1 MATTITSMF
10 FCLFNSKNLAK
21 CLKKMSILD
30 DTLKELGF
38 QTEYKNI
45 RKLMIF
51 VIIGWLVTVVL
62 LNLSEIF
69 LHLKDNNLLKIIS
82 TCLINQPVHNNTILD
97 LIFIIL
103 LLYERTRFCKL
114 NEYVTQRCK
123 TRDRSTKIMP
133 ESLMTSTTNY
143 SNGICTNEGLRGI
156 TNDAKCY
163 DIWMAMHIHLELSKI
178 CNNLNTIFGAPM
190 LLEMIS
196 FFIGEIGLISE
207 LYITLTNSNTWESLK
222 IKKVLDIL
230 IWSMFYTIKLLS
242 INYTCEIVKAEANRT
257 QVLIQ
262 KVMDSFHIK
271 IREEVFQFISE
282 LTYKRLK
289 FSAFGFYEYGYKF
302 IQQFF
307 GGITTFLIILLQM
320 ETSPD
325 VSADITTSPTLTTIE
340 SNLYNRST

>member
-1 MATTITSMF
+1 MTTTITSMF

-21 CLKKMSILD
+21 CLKRMSTLD

-38 QTEYKNI
+38 RTEYKNI
-45 RKLMIF
+45 RKLMILI
-51 VIIGWLVTVVL
+51 IIGWLVTVCL
-62 LNLSEIF
+62 LNFFEIL
-69 LHLKDNNLLKIIS
+69 LHLRENDLLKIIS

-114 NEYVTQRCK
+114 NEYITKRCE
-123 TRDRSTKIMP
+123 TRHRSTKIMP
-133 ESLMTSTTNY
+133 EDFTSTTNH
-143 SNGICTNEGLRGI
+143 SNAINTNEVLRPNG
-156 TNDAKCY
+156 NDMKCY
-163 DIWMAMHIHLELSKI
+163 DIWMAMHLHLELSKI

-207 LYITLTNSNTWESLK
+207 LYITLTNSNTWESFK

-230 IWSMFYTIKLLS
+230 VWSMFYTIKLLS
-242 INYTCEIVKAEANRT
+242 INYTCEIVKAEANKT
-257 QVLIQ
+257 QVFIQ
-262 KVMDSFHIK
+262 KVMDSFHVT

-282 LTYKRLK
+282 MTYKRLK

-320 ETSPD
+320 ETSPEI
-325 VSADITTSPTLTTIE
+325 SYGITTSSTLTTIE
-340 SNLYNRST
+340 SNVYNKSR